1 MSKRIAL
8 FMDGTWDSRND
19 RYLSNVA
26 ILSDAVRPTGA
37 DGVGQYAQYQKGI
50 GASRIFL
57 WRWFAGATGLGL
69 DQHVQHLYTY
79 LVENYEPGDRLY
91 LVGFSRGAFTA
102 RCLAG
107 LIRKCGILRPDHGA
121 DVGAAYRTYLDPD
134 IHPDS
139 GKAKAFRG
147 AHSHSE
153 FIDPTDFIIHFIGV
167 FDTVGALGV
176 PATWVSTALMQLHDT
191 TLSRFVHYAYQALA
205 IDEHRREFA
214 PCPWMPNLTAG
225 PRPAGQ
231 EVLQTWF
238 PGAHCDVGGG
248 YAAAG
253 LADCTLAWMADK
265 LIQCGL
271 DLDTTRFANRAPR
284 PAGTLHNSRTWMYW
298 LNPAYFRPIDTPSSG
313 QRVSFFAQ
321 ERQRLVDRYDPRNL
335 AEYTKS
341 RAPVTYDPLPAG
353 AGTTGVVPRR
363 SLYARSVA
371 RLRHRLGMT
380 MTGPQDDTH
389 PPRPRASRPTVWDGR
404 KFVPKA

>member
-19 RYLSNVA
+19 QYLSNVA
-26 ILSDAVRPTGA
+26 LLSNAVRPLGT
-37 DGVGQYAQYQKGI
+37 DGVPQYAQYQKGI
-50 GASRIFL
+50 GVSRFAVC
-57 WRWFAGATGLGL
+57 RWFEGAVGLGL
-69 DQHVQHLYTY
+69 DQHVQHLYAY
-79 LVENYEPGDRLY
+79 LSQNYQPGDHLY

-107 LIRKCGILRPDHGA
+107 LIRKCGILKPEHRGQ
-121 DVGAAYRTYLDPD
+121 VCSAYLRYLDAD
-134 IHPDS
+134 LHPDS
-139 GKAKAFRG
+139 GEAKAFRNAYSWG
-147 AHSHSE
+147 E

-191 TLSRFVHYAYQALA
+191 TLSRFVHYAYQVLA

-248 YAAAG
+248 YGQVG
-253 LADCTLAWMADK
+253 LANCTLAWMADK
-265 LIQCGL
+265 LIQRGI

-298 LNPAYFRPIDTPSSG
+298 LRAAYFRLIDIPSSG
-313 QRVSFFAQ
+313 QRVSLFAE

-341 RAPVTYDPLPAG
+341 HAPVTYDPLPAG
-353 AGTTGVVPRR
+353 VGTTGVVPRR

-371 RLRHRLGMT
+371 RLRHHLGMT
-380 MTGPQDDTH
+380 VTGPQDDTH
-389 PPRPRASRPTVWDGR
+389 TRRPRASRPTVWDG
-404 KFVPKA
+404 KNFVPKP